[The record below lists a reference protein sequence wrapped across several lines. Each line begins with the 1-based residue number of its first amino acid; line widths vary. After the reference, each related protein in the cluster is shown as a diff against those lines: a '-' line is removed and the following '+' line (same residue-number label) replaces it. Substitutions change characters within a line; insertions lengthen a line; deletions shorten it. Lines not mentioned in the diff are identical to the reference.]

1 MYHSHPWQWKST
13 ISQPPLSG
21 HGSYNSKGIGRIEN
35 FWACEPWWF
44 VAIFGTVH
52 PVLCFIFPHVY
63 GHKYKSTIPFL
74 VVLSQLCD
82 LTMMYP
88 ISQSS
93 QWILSC
99 SECCTLTF
107 LCVSRQVVLSL
118 WTQLAPSSTKFQKSC
133 VIPENNPV
141 DHLDAKAKPP
151 PLFFRFLIPIFMKWI
166 LQVSTQWINSYLC
179 GRKCI

>member
-63 GHKYKSTIPFL
+63 GHKYKSTIIPMTSFQ
-74 VVLSQLCD
+74 SHY
-82 LTMMYP
+82 LTV
-88 ISQSS
+88 QS
-93 QWILSC
+93 IKYFPC
-99 SECCTLTF
+99 EYED
-107 LCVSRQVVLSL
+107 LSL
-118 WTQLAPSSTKFQKSC
+118 TQNKKPGLQPIVGRQNPAMARWHNLLVDFQASRRKRWMTPREWQISLFPDLHMHKPTHLLSLPLQMISPS
-133 VIPENNPV
+133 
-141 DHLDAKAKPP
+141 H
-151 PLFFRFLIPIFMKWI
+151 W
-166 LQVSTQWINSYLC
+166 
-179 GRKCI
+179 